1 MAEWVFSIEGTASA
15 TYWAAALALISALAH
30 ATFGALQKGRF
41 NPWLVR
47 GAIDFSYMVMALPI
61 ALFVFP
67 LPEGEMWLIL
77 LGVLIVHQIYK
88 VFQGLAYERAPY
100 TAVYPIVRGTSPLV
114 TVSFAILVFDEH
126 YTLVQW
132 AGVLLLSASILT
144 LSLLNI
150 REEKIDRRNLTI
162 ALWFSLGSGIM
173 VAAYTIYD
181 AWGIRQAPNPF
192 TFLAWFFVVDG
203 LIFPFVAYWMWRRDP
218 NRPPARPLL
227 LRGLLGGLIGF
238 VSFGCVMLATRLD
251 KVGEAATLRET
262 SVVFAALIGWLA
274 LGEKVDRPRAGL
286 MVLIALGA
294 ILVEFG

>member
-1 MAEWVFSIEGTASA
+1 M
-15 TYWAAALALISALAH
+15 AH
-30 ATFGALQKGRF
+30 ATFGALQKGRY

-47 GAIDFSYMVMALPI
+47 GAIDFSYMVMAIPI

-67 LPEGEMWLIL
+67 LPQGGMWLIL
-77 LGVLIVHQIYK
+77 LGVMIVHLIYK
-88 VFQGLAYERAPY
+88 IFQGLAYERASY
-100 TAVYPIVRGTSPLV
+100 TAVYPIVRGTGPLA
-114 TVSFAILVFDEH
+114 TVIFAIIIFDEH
-126 YTLVQW
+126 YTVIQW
-132 AGVLLLSASILT
+132 AGVLLLSASILS
-144 LSLLNI
+144 LSLVNI
-150 REEKIDRRNLTI
+150 REETI
-162 ALWFSLGSGIM
+162 ARQTLKNALWLSLAAGIM

-203 LIFPFVAYWMWRRDP
+203 LIFPFVAYRMWRRDP

-227 LRGLLGGLIGF
+227 LRGFAGGLIGF

-262 SVVFAALIGWLA
+262 SVVFAALIGWA
-274 LGEKVDRPRAGL
+274 ILGEKVDRTRAGL

-294 ILVEFG
+294 VLVEFG

>member
-1 MAEWVFSIEGTASA
+1 MADWVLSIEGTPAA
-15 TYWAAALALISALAH
+15 TYWAAVLALISAVAH
-30 ATFGALQKGRF
+30 ATFGALQKGRY

-47 GAIDFSYMVMALPI
+47 GAIDFSYMVMAIPI

-67 LPEGEMWLIL
+67 LPQGGMWLIL
-77 LGVLIVHQIYK
+77 LGVMIVHLIYK
-88 VFQGLAYERAPY
+88 IFQGLAYERASY
-100 TAVYPIVRGTSPLV
+100 TAVYPIVRGTGPLA
-114 TVSFAILVFDEH
+114 TVIFAIIIFDEH
-126 YTLVQW
+126 YTVIQW
-132 AGVLLLSASILT
+132 AGVLLLSASILS
-144 LSLLNI
+144 LSLVNI
-150 REEKIDRRNLTI
+150 REETI
-162 ALWFSLGSGIM
+162 ARQTLKNALWLSLAAGIM

-203 LIFPFVAYWMWRRDP
+203 LIFPFVAYRMWRRDP

-227 LRGLLGGLIGF
+227 LRGFAGGLIGF

-262 SVVFAALIGWLA
+262 SVVFAALIGWA
-274 LGEKVDRPRAGL
+274 ILGEKVDRTRAGL

-294 ILVEFG
+294 VLVEFG

>member
-1 MAEWVFSIEGTASA
+1 MADWVLAIEGTDAA
-15 TYWAAALALISALAH
+15 PTWAAILALISAFAH
-30 ATFGALQKGRF
+30 ASFGALQKGRF

-47 GAIDFSYMVMALPI
+47 GAIDFSYLVMAIPI

-67 LPEGEMWLIL
+67 LPEDEMWLIL
-77 LGVLIVHQIYK
+77 VGVLIVHLIYK
-88 VFQGLAYERAPY
+88 IFQGLAYERAPY
-100 TAVYPIVRGTSPLV
+100 TAVYPVVRGTGPLA
-114 TVSFAILVFDEH
+114 TVVFAIIVFDEH
-126 YTLVQW
+126 YSLVQW
-132 AGVLLLSASILT
+132 AGVLLLSSSILC
-144 LSLLNI
+144 LALINI
-150 REEKIDRRNLTI
+150 QTETIGRRNLAN
-162 ALWFSLGSGIM
+162 ALWLSVAAGVM

-192 TFLAWFFVVDG
+192 TFLAWFFIVDG
-203 LIFPFVAYWMWRRDP
+203 LVFPVIAYRMWRRDP
-218 NRPPARPLL
+218 ARPPARPLL

-262 SVVFAALIGWLA
+262 SVVFAALIGWLL
-274 LGEKVDRPRAGL
+274 LGEKVDRSRAAL